1 MDPSKNHS
9 PFGHSPFIL
18 SATARVLSL
27 IHLQL
32 IYWRVLDWGI
42 ELSLPHHWSL
52 VKHTSRY
59 VWYVQ
64 AGLKL
69 VFLLLGWREELGSSW
84 NPQIWAC
91 LKMGHTMTY
100 LQFQCIIRFVSYP
113 NSNFGVCIFFSQL
126 CPLKLPQ
133 IGCKS
138 PDLGQRH
145 SEFPLPSQPEFPPQP
160 EFPLPSASCAAK
172 FFSSCT
178 LAACSH
184 DFRSTGGA
192 GALEFRGGVNCDN
205 PHEKGVHWKPGIHD
219 PKLQVPNIKD
229 MIL

>member
-42 ELSLPHHWSL
+42 ELSLPRHWSL

-113 NSNFGVCIFFSQL
+113 NSNFGVCHFFPNCAHWSCHKLGVNHPILDKGIQNSLYLNNQNSLHNQNSLYLQL
-126 CPLKLPQ
+126 PA
-133 IGCKS
+133 
-138 PDLGQRH
+138 
-145 SEFPLPSQPEFPPQP
+145 LPS
-160 EFPLPSASCAAK
+160 
-172 FFSSCT
+172 SS
-178 LAACSH
+178 LAALWQPAPMTSTVNWWRWC
-184 DFRSTGGA
+184 FR
-192 GALEFRGGVNCDN
+192 
-205 PHEKGVHWKPGIHD
+205 I
-219 PKLQVPNIKD
+219 
-229 MIL
+229 